1 MNALLMLVALS
12 AVIVPFICLVVLRMS
27 ALVGMTISAVV
38 VTILGYFVWGIDGGV
53 IAASFLQG
61 VHKTLT
67 IILILFGALALLNT
81 LRETNAVARINAGF
95 QNVSHDMRV
104 QVIIVA
110 FLFGS
115 LIEGASGFGTPAMV
129 TAPLMVAL
137 GFKPLTS
144 VVTAL
149 IADSV
154 SVSFGAV
161 GTPILVG
168 LSTLKDADEALFSM
182 TALRVTAI
190 DLLSGVF
197 IPLVIVATMVIFFGK
212 GNRLKSVLEIVPWTL
227 LIGIVYVVMAWIY
240 AMLTGPE
247 FVSILTPLTV
257 LVVAVFT
264 ARKGIL
270 IPKTIWQDALEDGYE
285 VTTVTGKHEMSL
297 LSAWSPYLIVV
308 ALLLLTR
315 VVAPVK
321 DFTTSV
327 FNLSWNEILGYE
339 SISSSWELLYS
350 PGTILLLSA
359 FLAVLI
365 QRKSM
370 RNFTKACRDSIKTI
384 RITTITLIATLAM
397 VHVFSNSGL
406 NANEL
411 MSMPE
416 FIAEGMAHAFGDV
429 WLVIAP
435 FLGALGSFITGSA
448 TVSTLT
454 FSPIQANIAQAIGAD
469 MYTVLGAQ
477 VIGAAAGNMICVHN
491 VVAVCAVVNM
501 PGKEGSVISKTLG
514 PAMLYCI
521 LVGISTLIMAT
532 LFF

>member
-1 MNALLMLVALS
+1 MNVLLMLVALS

-27 ALVGMTISAVV
+27 ALVGMTISAII
-38 VTILGYFVWGIDGGV
+38 VTLLGYFVWGIEGNV
-53 IAASFLQG
+53 ITASFLQG

-67 IILILFGALALLNT
+67 IILILFGALTLLNT

-168 LSTLKDADEALFSM
+168 LSTLKDADDALFQT
-182 TALRVTAI
+182 TAVRVTTVE
-190 DLLSGVF
+190 LLSGML
-197 IPLVIVATMVIFFGK
+197 IPLILVATMVVFFGK
-212 GNRLKSVLEIVPWTL
+212 GKKGKAILEILPWTL
-227 LIGIVYVVMAWIY
+227 FIGAIYVVMAWVY
-240 AMLTGPE
+240 ALLTGPE

-257 LVVAVFT
+257 LIVAVYT

-270 IPKTIWQDALEDGYE
+270 VPTTIWQDALTDDYD
-285 VTTVTGKHEMSL
+285 TTADTTQHDMSL

-308 ALLLLTR
+308 GLLLLTR
-315 VVAPVK
+315 VIEPVK
-321 DFTTSV
+321 DFTTAV

-350 PGTILLLSA
+350 PGTILLISA
-359 FLAVLI
+359 FLAVII
-365 QRKSM
+365 QRKSI
-370 RNFTKACRDSIKTI
+370 RNFTKACRLSAKTI
-384 RITTITLIATLAM
+384 RVTGITLIATLAM
-397 VHVFSNSGL
+397 VHVFSNSAL
-406 NANEL
+406 NTNEL
-411 MSMPE
+411 LSMPE
-416 FIAEGMAHAFGDV
+416 FIAQGMAHTFGDV

-454 FSPIQANIAQAIGAD
+454 FAPIQANIATAIGAD
-469 MYTVLGAQ
+469 PYTILGAQ

-501 PGKEGSVISKTLG
+501 SGKEGSVISKTLG

-521 LVGISTLIMAT
+521 LAGISTLVMVS
-532 LFF
+532 FFF